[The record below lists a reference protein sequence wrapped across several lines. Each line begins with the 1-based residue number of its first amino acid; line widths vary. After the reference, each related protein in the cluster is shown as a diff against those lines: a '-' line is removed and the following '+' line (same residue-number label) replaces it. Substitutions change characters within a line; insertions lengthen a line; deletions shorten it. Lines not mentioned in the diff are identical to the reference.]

1 MFKRLPSTSP
11 APDRA
16 FLRKLHNSGRNA
28 FSAKLS
34 LSRRALLL
42 PCVGLLVSASLL
54 ACGSDEP
61 QPQTVSDQPLA
72 TQMVTEATK
81 SNGNTPSTDTGGQN
95 NGDNPNPAVTT
106 ESDGQN
112 PPEMPTATTPPPEM
126 PTATTPPPATATPT
140 PVPTDTPVP
149 MPTPDPRVVMME
161 LLTKTRAGVGTPLE
175 YRYIYSHNHKI
186 IAPLLAEKT
195 YEQFQ
200 AYREEDGSW
209 LNDGQWHGRLYNG
222 LHDNQMTF
230 ERINEESPDLHA
242 KIAVTFE
249 HELRTGED
257 VTYTVTANAVFEM
270 TPAEDSRYERDLLG
284 VATHFPTFSHFTNEP
299 VMERQ

>member
-34 LSRRALLL
+34 LSRRALL
-42 PCVGLLVSASLL
+42 PCALGLLMSAALL

-72 TQMVTEATK
+72 TQMVTEATSK

-112 PPEMPTATTPPPEM
+112 PPEMPTATTPPP
-126 PTATTPPPATATPT
+126 ATATPT
-140 PVPTDTPVP
+140 PEPTATPVP

-161 LLTKTRAGVGTPLE
+161 LLTKTRHDGGNPNHLKHPE
-175 YRYIYSHNHKI
+175 IHSHNHKI
-186 IAPLLAEKT
+186 IAPILFDKVH
-195 YEQFQ
+195 EQFQ
-200 AYREEDGSW
+200 AYREEDGSG
-209 LNDGQWHGRLYNG
+209 LNDTQWGSRLHRG
-222 LHDNQMTF
+222 MHDNLMTF
-230 ERINEESPDLHA
+230 ERINEESPDLHV
-242 KIAVTFE
+242 KISVTFE

-257 VTYTVTANAVFEM
+257 VTYIVTANAVLEM
-270 TPAEDSRYERDLLG
+270 TPAEGSRYERNLLD
-284 VATHFPTFSHFTNEP
+284 VATHYPTFSHFTNEP
-299 VMERQ
+299 VIERQ